1 MTSLRTAR
9 PGDREALYA
18 LWAACFDAPH
28 VVPLYETDPGR
39 YGRTFVTGDVS
50 ACVYY
55 LPRRLHDGLGGEVR
69 AGGVANVAAHP
80 SVRGRGHVRRLL
92 ALAAEAMAADG
103 CAWSLL
109 FTGTPGVYKEW
120 TGFELRTVSGPLR
133 RTGPAGRGLRRIP
146 AGEAAV
152 LREVYE
158 RHNARRPLTAVRDE
172 AHWRDRL
179 PIWYGDPVELLAGD
193 AGYAAVRWDGGVL
206 DVLEV
211 AGDLAGVLSALA
223 AEASARG
230 VRAGRARL
238 TWDEPAL
245 PHLFASVVRERDRT
259 GMARAILGDPG
270 PVVGAENAAH
280 WPADYF

>member
-1 MTSLRTAR
+1 MTDLRTAG
-9 PGDREALYA
+9 PADREALHA

-39 YGRTFVTGDVS
+39 YGRTFVTAEVS

-55 LPRRLHDGLGGEVR
+55 LPRRVHDGLGGEVLV
-69 AGGVANVAAHP
+69 GGVANVAAHP
-80 SVRGRGHVRRLL
+80 SVRGRGYVRSLL
-92 ALAAEAMAADG
+92 AMAAAAMAADG

-120 TGFELRTVSGPLR
+120 TTFELQTVSGPLR
-133 RTGPAGRGLRRIP
+133 RPAAAGRALRPVP
-146 AGEAAV
+146 AADAAV
-152 LREVYE
+152 LRDVYE

-172 AHWRDRL
+172 AHWRDRV
-179 PIWYGDPVELLAGD
+179 PVWYAEPVELLAGD

-211 AGDLAGVLSALA
+211 AGDLPRVLSALA
-223 AEASARG
+223 VEAAARG
-230 VRAGRARL
+230 IGSGRARL
-238 TWDEPAL
+238 TWHEPAL
-245 PHLFASVVRERDRT
+245 PYLFASITRESDRT
-259 GMARAILGDPG
+259 GMVRAVLGDPAA
-270 PVVGAENAAH
+270 VVEAKDAAH

>member
-1 MTSLRTAR
+1 MTPLRTAR
-9 PGDREALYA
+9 PGDREALHA

-55 LPRRLHDGLGGEVR
+55 LPRRVHDGLGGEVLV
-69 AGGVANVAAHP
+69 GGVANVAAHP

-92 ALAAEAMAADG
+92 AMATEAMAADG

-120 TGFELRTVSGPLR
+120 SVFELRTVSGPLR
-133 RTGPAGRGLRRIP
+133 RPAAGGRRLRGLA
-146 AGEAAV
+146 AGDAAL
-152 LREVYE
+152 LRDLYD

-193 AGYAAVRWDGGVL
+193 AGYAAVRWEGGVL

-211 AGDLAGVLSALA
+211 AGDVPEVLSALA
-223 AEASARG
+223 AEAEARG
-230 VRAGRARL
+230 VGTGRARL
-238 TWDEPAL
+238 TWDDPAL
-245 PHLFASVVRERDRT
+245 PHLFASVVPERDRT
-259 GMARAILGDPG
+259 GMARAVLGDPA
-270 PVVGAENAAH
+270 PVVGAANAAH

>member
-1 MTSLRTAR
+1 MTILRSAR
-9 PGDREALYA
+9 PGDREALYT
-18 LWAACFDAPH
+18 LWATCFDAPH

-55 LPRRLHDGLGGEVR
+55 LPRRVHDGLGGEVLV
-69 AGGVANVAAHP
+69 GGVANVAAHP

-92 ALAAEAMAADG
+92 ALAAEAMTADG

-120 TGFELRTVSGPLR
+120 TAFELQTVSGPLR
-133 RTGPAGRGLRRIP
+133 RPAAAGRELRP
-146 AGEAAV
+146 VAAAEAAV
-152 LREVYE
+152 LRDLYE

-172 AHWRDRL
+172 AHWRERV
-179 PIWYGDPVELLAGD
+179 PVWYAEPVELLAGD

-211 AGDLAGVLSALA
+211 AGDLPRVLSALA
-223 AEASARG
+223 AEAAARG
-230 VRAGRARL
+230 IRSGRARL
-238 TWDEPAL
+238 TWHEPAL
-245 PHLFASVVRERDRT
+245 PYLFADITRERDRT
-259 GMARAILGDPG
+259 GMARAILDDPV
-270 PVVGAENAAH
+270 PVVGATEAAH